1 MKTKALYSCATL
13 AFVNRGNG
21 VAKCGV
27 SDPTNHLA
35 RNLPLWQAYTDDVQ
49 DNGDSGT
56 RNSRRS
62 FLDTVS
68 KAFVSSMVLAPEAA
82 RAACLSGDIR
92 AECIGVYKLPI
103 DAAESPYV
111 KTPEMLKAYA
121 PDLQWVPPVEFPK
134 SYGDALA
141 QMKEQR
147 AQLDATKDLVAKG
160 EIEKAGLAFLDMNPK
175 VRAAGIVIL
184 TTYGKASMDERNA
197 AMKDIQVNV
206 SDMAGTMDGNPST
219 TPRAT
224 ALEMKFFRIQYAL
237 DELTGFMGETDVMI
251 GQGLRGDL
259 GVSAPAQIQILSNIG
274 DCQREFDNLLMTVP
288 EKPEI

>member
-35 RNLPLWQAYTDDVQ
+35 RNLPLCQAYTDDVQ